1 MNELINEVMAFLHS
15 KYGQRLA
22 AMGVW
27 MLVLMLATPAMAAMR
42 RVVHHAGRS
51 TPRATA
57 RGSARTLFA
66 NPNVRGV
73 SRPRR
78 HTSSYNPRSKR
89 VSGRPVL
96 PAGPQSDRVEEIQS
110 ALAQQGFYQGEPS
123 GKWDDGTSE
132 AMREFQQSS
141 GITATGKL
149 DAGSL
154 QRLGL
159 GSDVAGLNPPKPL
172 LDPPPANSAANTPAL
187 APKRLKLRQPQT
199 LAESASKNSTASG

>member
-1 MNELINEVMAFLHS
+1 MNEFINEVMAFLHS

-22 AMGVW
+22 AMAVW
-27 MLVLMLATPAMAAMR
+27 MLVLMLATPTMAAMR

-66 NPNVRGV
+66 SRNARGV
-73 SRPRR
+73 SRSHR
-78 HTSSYNPRSKR
+78 HGSSYNSRTR
-89 VSGRPVL
+89 RASGRAVL
-96 PAGPQSDRVEEIQS
+96 PSGPQSDRVEEIQS

-123 GKWDDGTSE
+123 GKWDDSTSE
-132 AMREFQQSS
+132 AMRQFQQRS
-141 GITATGKL
+141 GINATGKL

-172 LDPPPANSAANTPAL
+172 LDPPPTANSAANTL
-187 APKRLKLRQPQT
+187 PKPP
-199 LAESASKNSTASG
+199 GD